1 MKEKCIFKEFLHYQ
15 GDFLDYQGTKINSR
29 SLREFMYDFLT

>member
-15 GDFLDYQGTKINSR
+15 GNFLDYQGEKNKLPQ
-29 SLREFMYDFLT
+29 LREFMYE